1 MADAPNSINQV
12 SGSLSLN
19 DIVEDNIITNSD
31 IDYFKIPASA
41 ISQDSIL
48 NLNFSGLGA
57 SADED
62 EFLVSIRDASDTV
75 LESTNVGSDLIL
87 SESVNANTAYYV
99 RVERGENLRLDD
111 YSLSVDLLPV
121 IENEDNDISISASPL
136 VPDSVLTGG
145 GAVVKGALGSTL
157 NPNANDLDWYSF
169 TTGSQIG
176 TSVSL
181 TVSAATTDADVYTVS
196 VYDSSVDEIVRN
208 QSGQPLTTTV
218 GANDGVLTFNVTGEN
233 GLSPSGTYFVSVQAL
248 DAASFTS
255 TTEAG
260 QQYSI
265 ALSGTTDFNVAPVLS
280 VGTAKSGLSGSIR
293 NSDVVIS
300 NSTLVDPD
308 VEPASRIFYTDLS
321 DKISVNDKNDDTVN
335 GAILSYAVGLLNE
348 ANFANANGSI
358 VYTDDNTSDQVTI
371 SAKSNIGVSGFFVDL
386 SPNEFAS
393 ARYQSGNTS
402 QEQVIYVYAKD
413 GSNVSTDIP
422 ALLNPGDLSGI
433 LSFTISTEQNL
444 GDLPTSQTVDLGGGG
459 SATVSASAS
468 FWQGGEV
475 LAGQNF
481 SVLADGQSSSLT
493 SDVAGVIDLSQFI
506 GSTVRVSATLENK
519 VADNV
524 DLIDAL
530 QIVKH
535 LDGSEVLSGSA
546 ILAAD
551 VNADG
556 IINATDVSELLSILV
571 RQKDADLVLFDGNGA
586 SSFDVSNESTQLT
599 GVVIGDVNG
608 TYADIL

>member
-31 IDYFKIPASA
+31 IDYFKIPASV

-157 NPNANDLDWYSF
+157 NPNANDVDWYSF

-308 VEPASRIFYTDLS
+308 VEPESRIFYTDLS

-393 ARYQSGNTS
+393 TRYQSGNTS

-481 SVLADGQSSSLT
+481 SVLADGQSTSLT

-546 ILAAD
+546 LLAAD

-556 IINATDVSELLSILV
+556 IINATDVTELLSILV